1 MPDDDGAPFMPTPEQ
16 IAEACAEIRRG
27 WKKDRFTKPS
37 RHGDESIGAV
47 QEIEMP
53 KNSMGQ
59 PMV

>member
-1 MPDDDGAPFMPTPEQ
+1 MPTPEQ